1 MTRHLLRLV
10 WNRKRQNL
18 LLAFEIFLSF
28 LVLFTVVFF
37 SFSYYS
43 NWRQPLGFDI
53 ARVWMISVRFPSSGP
68 AGDGLTD
75 DASAARAEA
84 AGRFQQIYAALD
96 DLPNVEASAGSW
108 PSVPYGVGGWSTRV
122 GDQRRAQTSGN
133 MVTDEFAD
141 VLGMQIVAGR
151 WFSREDDAAAWMPIV
166 INQRLA
172 GELFGD
178 ENPLHK
184 ELPPVQALEDANR
197 RMRVIGVVS
206 DFRQEGELAPP
217 GHYTFFRLPKSEP
230 TGDVLPNA
238 LIVRVTPD
246 TTAEFE
252 PILARTL
259 ESIAP
264 DWTFEVRPLDSERET
279 MLRSW
284 MIPLMTFAV
293 VAGFLLLMVALGLT
307 GVVWQ
312 SVTRRTQEFGLRR
325 AKGAT
330 APNVQRQV
338 LSELLLLTSMAVVLG
353 VTLLVQLPVLPLR
366 EMDLPDPPAAI
377 WVASI
382 AVSVS
387 VVYLVTLLCGWYPSR
402 LATRVQPAEA
412 LRYE

>member
-43 NWRQPLGFDI
+43 NWRQALGFDI
-53 ARVWMISVRFPSSGP
+53 ARVWAVAVRYPWSGP
-68 AGDGLTD
+68 VDGD
-75 DASAARAEA
+75 APAEVIAARAEA
-84 AGRFQQIYAALD
+84 ARRFHQIYAALD
-96 DLPNVEASAGSW
+96 GLPNVEASAGSW
-108 PSVPYGVGGWSTRV
+108 PSVPYGRGGWSTV
-122 GDQRRAQTSGN
+122 IEDQRRASTSGN

-141 VLGMQIVAGR
+141 LLGMEVVAGR
-151 WFSREDDAAAWMPIV
+151 WFSREDDAATWIPIV
-166 INQRLA
+166 LNRRLA

-178 ENPLHK
+178 DDPLNK
-184 ELPPVQALEDANR
+184 ELAPVQAMHGNR

-217 GHYTFFRLPKSEP
+217 GNYTFFRLPKDDA
-230 TGDVLPNA
+230 TGEALPNG
-238 LIVRVTPD
+238 LVVRVTPD

-284 MIPLMTFAV
+284 MMPLITFAV
-293 VAGFLLLMVALGLT
+293 IAGFLLLMVALGLT

-330 APNVQRQV
+330 VPDVQRQV
-338 LSELLLLTSMAVVLG
+338 LAELLLLTSMAIVVG
-353 VTLLVQLPVLPLR
+353 VSLVAQAPVLPLR
-366 EMDLPDPPAAI
+366 QMELPDPPAAI
-377 WVASI
+377 WLASI
-382 AVSVS
+382 AVSVT
-387 VVYLVTLLCGWYPSR
+387 VIYLVTLSCAWYPSR
-402 LATRVQPAEA
+402 LATRIQPAEA
-412 LRYE
+412 LHYE